1 MSLLTFEQ
9 FDRRV
14 RRRVFF
20 YFFLMASEDMFN
32 LPKSSSIDQTMPSQ
46 SCPLSRHVLVGKSM
60 AVY

>member
-1 MSLLTFEQ
+1 MSLLTFE

-20 YFFLMASEDMFN
+20 YFFLMASKDMFN

-46 SCPLSRHVLVGKSM
+46 SSCPLSMHVLVGKSM